1 LLLSLLLL
9 VPPPLLLLLGA
20 VMFCCSDLP
29 ASVLLCCVA
38 CRRLFYRC
46 FGTVDQ
52 REGMGA
58 FLEKRQP
65 VFTKNKQPM

>member
-1 LLLSLLLL
+1 
-9 VPPPLLLLLGA
+9 
-20 VMFCCSDLP
+20 MIQQC
-29 ASVLLCCVA
+29 LLCCAVFA
-38 CRRLFYRC
+38 CRRLFYSC

-65 VFTKNKQPM
+65 VFRKNKQPT